1 MTAGEGDDP
10 QSGENSDDAARS
22 RPLIAISLLAFF
34 AVLGLGVGL
43 GVLATGSS
51 ITGGR
56 VATAQLPTLEPEET
70 ITSPEPAV
78 EVAGATIEAV
88 VTTTVPPT
96 TVPPTTV
103 PPTTVPPTTVP
114 PTTVPPTTV
123 PATTG
128 DDRGGE
134 VEFIVLPKA
143 VYDRLE
149 LDVGDVVVHTIASND
164 KIGGVLESVQLTG
177 LGVLAPGFTL
187 DELGTL
193 SGTAVECGNWR
204 VQYELA
210 STNPATGTSWIDI
223 TVGGCANS
231 S

>member
-103 PPTTVPPTTVP
+103 PPTTVP
-114 PTTVPPTTV
+114 
-123 PATTG
+123 ATTG

-149 LDVGDVVVHTIASND
+149 LDVGDVVVQNIASND

>member
-10 QSGENSDDAARS
+10 QSGEISDDAARS

-56 VATAQLPTLEPEET
+56 VAMAQLPALEPEET
-70 ITSPEPAV
+70 IASPEPAV
-78 EVAGATIEAV
+78 EVAGATVEAV
-88 VTTTVPPT
+88 VTTTVPAT
-96 TVPPTTV
+96 TVPA
-103 PPTTVPPTTVP
+103 
-114 PTTVPPTTV
+114 TTVPPTTV
-123 PATTG
+123 PATTVPPTTVPATTVPATSG
-128 DDRGGE
+128 DDQGSE

-149 LDVGDVVVHTIASND
+149 LDVGDVVVQNIASND

-193 SGTAVECGNWR
+193 SGTAIECGNWR
-204 VQYELA
+204 AQYELV

>member
-10 QSGENSDDAARS
+10 QSGEISDDAARS

-56 VATAQLPTLEPEET
+56 VAMAQLPALEPEET
-70 ITSPEPAV
+70 IASPEPAV
-78 EVAGATIEAV
+78 EVAGATVEAV
-88 VTTTVPPT
+88 VTTTVPAT
-96 TVPPTTV
+96 TVPA
-103 PPTTVPPTTVP
+103 
-114 PTTVPPTTV
+114 TTVPPTTV
-123 PATTG
+123 PATTVPATSG
-128 DDRGGE
+128 DDQGSE

-149 LDVGDVVVHTIASND
+149 LDVGDVVVQNIASND

-187 DELGTL
+187 DDLGTL
-193 SGTAVECGNWR
+193 SGTAIECGNWR
-204 VQYELA
+204 AQYELV

>member
-10 QSGENSDDAARS
+10 QSGEISDDAARS

-56 VATAQLPTLEPEET
+56 VAMAQLPALEPEET
-70 ITSPEPAV
+70 IASPEPAV
-78 EVAGATIEAV
+78 EVAGATVEAV
-88 VTTTVPPT
+88 VTTTVPAT
-96 TVPPTTV
+96 TVPA
-103 PPTTVPPTTVP
+103 
-114 PTTVPPTTV
+114 TTVPPTTV
-123 PATTG
+123 PATTVPATSG
-128 DDRGGE
+128 DDQGSE

-149 LDVGDVVVHTIASND
+149 LDVGDIVVQNIASND

-193 SGTAVECGNWR
+193 SGTAIECGNWR
-204 VQYELA
+204 AQYELV

>member
-10 QSGENSDDAARS
+10 QSGEISDDAARS

-56 VATAQLPTLEPEET
+56 VAMAQLPALEPEET
-70 ITSPEPAV
+70 IASPEPAV
-78 EVAGATIEAV
+78 EVAGATVEAV
-88 VTTTVPPT
+88 VTTTVPAT
-96 TVPPTTV
+96 TVPA
-103 PPTTVPPTTVP
+103 
-114 PTTVPPTTV
+114 TTVPPTTV
-123 PATTG
+123 PATTVPATSG
-128 DDRGGE
+128 DDQGSE

-149 LDVGDVVVHTIASND
+149 LDVGDVVVQNIASND

-193 SGTAVECGNWR
+193 SGTAIECGNWR
-204 VQYELA
+204 AQYELV

>member
-114 PTTVPPTTV
+114 
-123 PATTG
+123 ATTG

-149 LDVGDVVVHTIASND
+149 LDVGDVVVQNIASND